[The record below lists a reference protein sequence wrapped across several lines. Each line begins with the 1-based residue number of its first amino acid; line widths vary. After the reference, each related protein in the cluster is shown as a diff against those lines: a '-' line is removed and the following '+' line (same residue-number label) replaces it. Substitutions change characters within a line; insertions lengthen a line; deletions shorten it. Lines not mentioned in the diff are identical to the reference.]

1 MSLNKLVLNQAQ
13 ALTGEL
19 EGKQLALLTALCNAC
34 VSALMARLKDG
45 IYTEDCE
52 EAFVMATALQAAAS
66 FETAAVESGIQ
77 EFKAGDL
84 SIKQG
89 SSSTASGPKKLLE
102 QAEALMKP
110 YVKDSFCFTGV

>member
-1 MSLNKLVLNQAQ
+1 MSISEQVLAQAQ
-13 ALTGEL
+13 ALTGAL

-34 VSALMARLKDG
+34 MSALMARLKDG

-52 EAFVMATALQAAAS
+52 EAFVMAAAFQAAAS
-66 FETAAVESGIQ
+66 FETAAQESGIQ

-89 SSSTASGPKKLLE
+89 STSSVSGSKKLLE